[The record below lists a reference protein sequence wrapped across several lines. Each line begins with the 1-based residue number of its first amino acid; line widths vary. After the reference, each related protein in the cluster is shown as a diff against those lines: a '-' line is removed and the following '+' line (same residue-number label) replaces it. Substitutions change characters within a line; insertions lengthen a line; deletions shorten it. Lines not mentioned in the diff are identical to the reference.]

1 MSGGRTV
8 SVERASNA
16 RPSGPRA
23 AISRAAI
30 SRAAISRAIV
40 GAGLAFGAGLGF
52 ASCVDVSGVTL
63 VKCPPE
69 EDFKKVSPVLEQRCG
84 TLDCHG
90 NPARPLRIYGS
101 IGLRA
106 PDKKEAKN
114 PNYYPGGSEP
124 TTDNEIELNYRAVC
138 GLEPEIIGQVMGG
151 QKKPE
156 SLTLVRKPRLDEK
169 HKGGRVWDQGKPGD
183 RCLTDWL
190 QAQYQPGEFDDSP
203 CKIELANQ

>member
-1 MSGGRTV
+1 M
-8 SVERASNA
+8 
-16 RPSGPRA
+16 RPVDRDLPALRA
-23 AISRAAI
+23 AELVAARGVRRARLA
-30 SRAAISRAIV
+30 
-40 GAGLAFGAGLGF
+40 GALALMAFTGLAF
-52 ASCVDVSGVTL
+52 ASCVDASGITT

-106 PDKKEAKN
+106 PDKKEVKN
-114 PNYYPGGSEP
+114 PNYFPGGSEP
-124 TTDNEIELNYRAVC
+124 TTDNEIALNYRALC
-138 GLEPEIIGQVMGG
+138 GLEPELMNKVVTGAL
-151 QKKPE
+151 KPE
-156 SLTLVRKPRLDEK
+156 DLTLVRKPRLSEK

-190 QAQYQPGEFDDSP
+190 QATLYQPGEFDASE
-203 CKIELANQ
+203 CQIELAK